1 LLPYFLI
8 LLLSVLISNLVKRY
22 DRTIYVRVLGL
33 FALFMVLVSFAGLRD
48 YSVGSDTLNYRDVFV
63 YKLNTEISIFN
74 LFSGVEPGFGLF
86 QTISQ
91 NITKDFTLFLFL
103 IAAFVV
109 GLSMWT
115 MKKLSLSFPVSMF
128 VFITL
133 GYYLFFFNGARQAM
147 SAAIYGLALIPLLSG
162 KKYQYMI
169 LVFVAFLFH
178 KSALAMLPLV
188 IPFTMRTSQKQ
199 FIVTAI
205 FTLVLTSALSLL
217 LTISPDL
224 VSDKLAGYH
233 DRTAGGGKLL
243 MIAYIFMT
251 LYFYLNRKYIPQNS
265 IKEYSLYL
273 NLCLFTTFV
282 YIFVNLGGRDVN
294 LIRITLFS
302 SYGFILIW
310 PLILKNVNY
319 YKSVVPW
326 LFFVISHLIFFYIYI
341 SKMMTP
347 YFINPELL

>member
-1 LLPYFLI
+1 MLATLAHRFRGIPFLSGALLFLLFLVLVI
-8 LLLSVLISNLVKRY
+8 PAGIRDLSVG
-22 DRTIYVRVLGL
+22 T
-33 FALFMVLVSFAGLRD
+33 
-48 YSVGSDTLNYRDVFV
+48 DTGNYRATFV
-63 YKLNTEISIFN
+63 YKLNTEISILN
-74 LFSGVEPGFGLF
+74 IFSGVEPGFILF
-86 QTISQ
+86 QRISQ
-91 NITKDFTLFLFL
+91 NITKDFTIFLFL

-115 MKKLSLSFPVSMF
+115 MKKLSLSFPISLF

-162 KKYQYMI
+162 KKYQYII

-188 IPFTMRTSQKQ
+188 IPLTMRISLKQ
-199 FIVTAI
+199 FMVTAI
-205 FTLVLTSALSLL
+205 FTLVLTSALSILITL
-217 LTISPDL
+217 SPDL
-224 VSDKLAGYH
+224 VSDKLANYH
-233 DRTAGGGKLL
+233 NRTAGGGKLL
-243 MIAYIFMT
+243 MIAYIIMT

-273 NLCLFTTFV
+273 NLCLFTTFI

-310 PLILKNVNY
+310 PLILKNVNF

-326 LFFVISHLIFFYIYI
+326 FFFIIIHLIFFYIYI

>member
-1 LLPYFLI
+1 MLPYFFI

-22 DRTIYVRVLGL
+22 DRTIFIRVLGL
-33 FALFMVLVSFAGLRD
+33 FALFVVLVSFAGLRD
-48 YSVGSDTLNYRDVFV
+48 HSVGGDTGNYRATFV
-63 YKLNTEISIFN
+63 YKLNTEISILN
-74 LFSGVEPGFGLF
+74 IFSGVEPGFVLF

-224 VSDKLAGYH
+224 VSDKLANYH

-265 IKEYSLYL
+265 IKEYGLYL
-273 NLCLFTTFV
+273 NLCLFTTFI

-310 PLILKNVNY
+310 PLILKNVNF

-326 LFFVISHLIFFYIYI
+326 FLFIVTHLLFYYIYVQ
-341 SKMMTP
+341 KMIEP
-347 YFINPELL
+347 YKLHPDFQ

>member
-1 LLPYFLI
+1 LLIYFVI
-8 LLLSVLISNLVKRY
+8 LLLATL
-22 DRTIYVRVLGL
+22 LGS
-33 FALFMVLVSFAGLRD
+33 LVSKYKESPFLSFIFLGFLFTLLVVFAGVRD
-48 YSVGSDTLNYRDVFV
+48 LSVGTDTENYRATFL
-63 YKLNTEISIFN
+63 YKLNTEISILN
-74 LFSGVEPGFGLF
+74 IFSGVEPGFILF

-91 NITKDFTLFLFL
+91 NITKDFTIFLFL

-115 MKKLSLSFPVSMF
+115 MKKLSLSFPISMF

-162 KKYQYMI
+162 KKYQYII

-188 IPFTMRTSQKQ
+188 IPLTMRISLKQ
-199 FIVTAI
+199 FMVTAI
-205 FTLVLTSALSLL
+205 FTLVLTSALSILITL
-217 LTISPDL
+217 SPDL
-224 VSDKLAGYH
+224 VSDKLANYH
-233 DRTAGGGKLL
+233 NRTAGGGKLL
-243 MIAYIFMT
+243 MIAYIIMT

-273 NLCLFTTFV
+273 NLCLFTTFI

-310 PLILKNVNY
+310 PLILKNVNF

-326 LFFVISHLIFFYIYI
+326 FFFIIIHLIFFYIYI